1 MMALSIRAKLD
12 GAKFI
17 VCHGVVSDVASCGR
31 DSEMGPVIATV
42 NTGTLIF
49 RIFLL
54 CNSLTLKMAN
64 RKFEPL

>member
-1 MMALSIRAKLD
+1 
-12 GAKFI
+12 
-17 VCHGVVSDVASCGR
+17 
-31 DSEMGPVIATV
+31 MGPVIATV